1 LTLDTLSAEGKKI
14 LREEFD
20 THWETKEIERCFS
33 TSIFE
38 ELVNFLGV
46 EDFERNTL
54 KPAKGKP

>member
-1 LTLDTLSAEGKKI
+1 LTLDTASAEGRKI

-20 THWETKEIERCFS
+20 TLRETKELERCFG